1 LLGPGPLRGLF
12 LASGH
17 FRNGILL
24 APITATVLRDLVLQR
39 TPAVDITAF
48 RAGRNARKL

>member
-1 LLGPGPLRGLF
+1 LF

-24 APITATVLRDLVLQR
+24 TPITATVLTETILGSPLSIDLAPFR
-39 TPAVDITAF
+39 VD
-48 RAGRNARKL
+48 RKALTL